1 MAKVKMSSITIVALK
16 SERKKLLEYLQRQS
30 VIDLTREDD
39 EQKDEYLRIDT
50 ASSVSQFERNA
61 AACDRAVEILR
72 NYNPKSGGL
81 LSSFSGRRIITDDQY
96 NEAVSKNAD
105 IMSVCREVLR
115 CDKQLTENAADRA
128 RYNARMEI
136 LKPWQRLD
144 VSQQFSG
151 TKRTAGFV
159 GIVPKEWTEA
169 ELSAAIAE
177 KAPDKIFSLEI
188 ISSSTEQ
195 TGIFLICPKAD
206 ADEISKALREK
217 GFTRPPSAT
226 TKTPSVK
233 IEELI
238 AKIEALDKQDE
249 ELKAKLLEL
258 SESVEDIELVSDY
271 FMSRADKYRA
281 LANIDHSK
289 RTFIIKGYI
298 ATEKVESLKAELE
311 AKFLSAVTFEKADG
325 EEVPVAIK
333 NNAFTAPAAGLTE
346 LYSMPSKADIDPTP
360 IMSFFYYFFFG
371 MMLSDAGYGLLLA
384 LGAWLLIKKCK
395 PEKSMENTLRLF
407 IYCGISTVIWGII
420 FGSFFGDAIWVI
432 SDVFFGKKLPPWPIN
447 PMNQAIELFIVSLA
461 MGFVVILT
469 GLIAKF
475 FNTIRN
481 EGIVSAIFETGSWI
495 IILLGI
501 AAIAVGIFINIGI
514 LTTVGAAAARVGA
527 LLVVSNGVRLK
538 GIGGILSGLGGLYDI
553 TSYISDLMSFS
564 RLMALGLTT
573 AAMGQVF
580 NLLGSMG
587 GRSIGG
593 ALGMFIIFTVGHLLS
608 FALNALGAY
617 VHTLRLQYVE
627 LFGKFYEGGG
637 KPFKPFAHKS
647 KYTRFK
653 EDK

>member
-81 LSSFSGRRIITDDQY
+81 LSSFSGRRIITDEQY
-96 NEAVSKNAD
+96 NEVVSKNAD

-226 TKTPSVK
+226 TKMPSVK
-233 IEELI
+233 MEELI

-249 ELKAKLLEL
+249 ELKAKLLEF

-298 ATEKVESLKAELE
+298 ATEKVESLKVELE

-501 AAIAVGIFINIGI
+501 AAIAVGIFINIAI
-514 LTTVGAAAARVGA
+514 LTTVGAAAAIVGA

-538 GIGGILSGLGGLYDI
+538 GVGGILSGLGGLYDI

>member
-30 VIDLTREDD
+30 IVDLGREDD
-39 EQKDEYLRIDT
+39 EKQEQYNRIDT

-81 LSSFSGRRIITDDQY
+81 LSSFSGRRIVSDEQY
-96 NEAVSKNAD
+96 NEAVAKNAD
-105 IMSVCREVLR
+105 IMAVCREVLR

-128 RYNARMEI
+128 RYLARIEM
-136 LKPWQRLD
+136 LKPWQKLD

-151 TKRTAGFV
+151 TKRTTGFV
-159 GIVPKEWTEA
+159 GIIPKEWTEA

-206 ADEISKALREK
+206 ADDIFAALREK
-217 GFTRPPSAT
+217 GFTKPPSAT

-233 IEELI
+233 IKELI
-238 AKIEALDKQDE
+238 DKSVELDKQDE
-249 ELKAKLLEL
+249 ELKANLLEL
-258 SESVEDIELVSDY
+258 SKNVEDIELVSDY
-271 FMSRADKYRA
+271 FISRADKYRA
-281 LANIDHSK
+281 LADIDHLN

-298 ATEKVESLKAELE
+298 ATDEAEKVKSELE
-311 AKFLSAVTFEKADG
+311 SKFLSAVTI
-325 EEVPVAIK
+325 EEAEGDDVPVAIK

-384 LGAWLLIKKCK
+384 LGSWLLIKKCK
-395 PEKSMENTLRLF
+395 PEKSMANTLKLF
-407 IYCGISTVIWGII
+407 VYCGISTVIWGII

-432 SDVFFGKKLPPWPIN
+432 SDVFFGKTLPPWPIN
-447 PMNQAIELFIVSLA
+447 PMNQAIELFLVSVV
-461 MGFVVILT
+461 MGFIVILT
-469 GLIAKF
+469 GLTAKF
-475 FNTIRN
+475 INTIRN
-481 EGIVSAIFETGSWI
+481 DGVVAAIFETGSWI

-501 AAIAVGIFINIGI
+501 AVLAVGIFIKLSI
-514 LTTVGAAAARVGA
+514 LTTIGAVAAIVGA

-538 GIGGILSGLGGLYDI
+538 GVGGILSGLGGLYDI
-553 TSYISDLMSFS
+553 TGYVSDLMSFS

>member
-81 LSSFSGRRIITDDQY
+81 LSSFSGRRIITDEQY

-136 LKPWQRLD
+136 LQPWQSLD

-151 TKRTAGFV
+151 TERTAGFV

-233 IEELI
+233 MEELI

-514 LTTVGAAAARVGA
+514 LTTVGAAAAIVGA

-593 ALGMFIIFTVGHLLS
+593 ALGMFIIFAVGHLLS

>member
-1 MAKVKMSSITIVALK
+1 
-16 SERKKLLEYLQRQS
+16 
-30 VIDLTREDD
+30 
-39 EQKDEYLRIDT
+39 
-50 ASSVSQFERNA
+50 
-61 AACDRAVEILR
+61 
-72 NYNPKSGGL
+72 
-81 LSSFSGRRIITDDQY
+81 
-96 NEAVSKNAD
+96 
-105 IMSVCREVLR
+105 
-115 CDKQLTENAADRA
+115 
-128 RYNARMEI
+128 
-136 LKPWQRLD
+136 
-144 VSQQFSG
+144 
-151 TKRTAGFV
+151 
-159 GIVPKEWTEA
+159 
-169 ELSAAIAE
+169 
-177 KAPDKIFSLEI
+177 
-188 ISSSTEQ
+188 
-195 TGIFLICPKAD
+195 
-206 ADEISKALREK
+206 
-217 GFTRPPSAT
+217 
-226 TKTPSVK
+226 
-233 IEELI
+233 
-238 AKIEALDKQDE
+238 
-249 ELKAKLLEL
+249 
-258 SESVEDIELVSDY
+258 
-271 FMSRADKYRA
+271 
-281 LANIDHSK
+281 
-289 RTFIIKGYI
+289 
-298 ATEKVESLKAELE
+298 
-311 AKFLSAVTFEKADG
+311 
-325 EEVPVAIK
+325 
-333 NNAFTAPAAGLTE
+333 
-346 LYSMPSKADIDPTP
+346 MPSKADIDPTP

-514 LTTVGAAAARVGA
+514 LTTVGAAAAIVGA

>member
-514 LTTVGAAAARVGA
+514 LTTVGAAAAIVGA

>member
-81 LSSFSGRRIITDDQY
+81 LSSFSGRRIITDEQY

-128 RYNARMEI
+128 RYNARMEM

-249 ELKAKLLEL
+249 ELKAKLLEF

-298 ATEKVESLKAELE
+298 ATEKVESLKVELE

-514 LTTVGAAAARVGA
+514 LTTVGAAAAIVGA

>member
-128 RYNARMEI
+128 RYNARMEM

-514 LTTVGAAAARVGA
+514 LTTVGAAAAIVGA

>member
-81 LSSFSGRRIITDDQY
+81 LSSFSGRRIITDEQY

-501 AAIAVGIFINIGI
+501 AAIAVGIFINIAI
-514 LTTVGAAAARVGA
+514 LTTVGAAAAIVGA

>member
-81 LSSFSGRRIITDDQY
+81 LSSFSGRRIITDEQY

-128 RYNARMEI
+128 RYNARMEM

-298 ATEKVESLKAELE
+298 ATEKVESLKVELE

-514 LTTVGAAAARVGA
+514 LTTVGAAAAIVGA

>member
-81 LSSFSGRRIITDDQY
+81 LSSFSGRRIITDEQY

-128 RYNARMEI
+128 RYNARMEM

-514 LTTVGAAAARVGA
+514 LTTVGAAAAIVGA

>member
-81 LSSFSGRRIITDDQY
+81 LSSFSGRRIITDEQY

-128 RYNARMEI
+128 RYNARMEM

-151 TKRTAGFV
+151 TERTAGFV

-206 ADEISKALREK
+206 ADEISKVLREK

-233 IEELI
+233 MEELI

-514 LTTVGAAAARVGA
+514 LTTVGAAAAIVGA